1 MFIIWKLTCSSSCE
15 LSCSQ
20 EKRESCHLGFCTG
33 YSSPLLGNGLGSEL
47 CGMTEGT
54 SSALPSTPCCEVSS
68 EVFVQQR
75 YCKHSVC
82 CGQEKSLSP
91 TNHSRCKLDAD
102 EIFLPKKG
110 KKREKKRRII
120 FYSWG
125 LCYGSAGEEFREVM

>member
-20 EKRESCHLGFCTG
+20 EKRKSYHLGFCIG

-54 SSALPSTPCCEVSS
+54 SSALPSTPCCEDSS

-82 CGQEKSLSP
+82 CGQEKCL
-91 TNHSRCKLDAD
+91 TNHSRCKLAAD
-102 EIFLPKKG
+102 EIFLLKKG
-110 KKREKKRRII
+110 KKREKRG
-120 FYSWG
+120 G
-125 LCYGSAGEEFREVM
+125 LFFIHGDCVMVRQGRNLEK